1 MTTLTV
7 VAAVVEQ
14 DGRFLLT
21 RRLTGTHLGG
31 MWEFPGGKVHDDE
44 THEAALRREML
55 EELAV
60 EAEVG
65 PRLFETSHDYG
76 DRRVL
81 LHFYACSLSGTPQPM
96 LGQAMAWVA
105 KNDLRT
111 LELPEADRG
120 LIDLLS
126 GA

>member
-1 MTTLTV
+1 VTTLIV
-7 VAAVVEQ
+7 VAAVIER

-21 RRLTGTHLGG
+21 RRLAGTHLGG
-31 MWEFPGGKVHDDE
+31 MWEFPGGKVHEDE
-44 THEAALRREML
+44 TYEAALRREIR

-60 EAEVG
+60 EAAVG
-65 PRLFETSHDYG
+65 NKVFETAHDYG

-81 LHFYACSLSGTPQPM
+81 LHFYACAVSGTPQPM

-105 KNDLRT
+105 RDELRT
-111 LELPEADRG
+111 LELPDADRG